1 MAPNQG
7 GAGAALGTASV
18 RMPSIHF
25 VKKPTV
31 EEEPMSKP
39 VVFDDISKN
48 AKGGWD
54 ERGSNRSRRPERRLL
69 RGKQSDD
76 EDQAH

>member
-1 MAPNQG
+1 
-7 GAGAALGTASV
+7 
-18 RMPSIHF
+18 
-25 VKKPTV
+25 
-31 EEEPMSKP
+31 MSKP

-54 ERGSNRSRRPERRLL
+54 EGGGNRSRRPERRLL